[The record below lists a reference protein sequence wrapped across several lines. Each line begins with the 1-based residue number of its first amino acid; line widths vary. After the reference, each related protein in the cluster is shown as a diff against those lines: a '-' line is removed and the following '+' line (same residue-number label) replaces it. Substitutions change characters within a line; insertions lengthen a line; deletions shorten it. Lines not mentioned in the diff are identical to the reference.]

1 MPIEIG
7 MDAAARPRWLRSAV
21 EVPRGLPRWP
31 VLALIFLGVSAV
43 IWLFAPRSIGE
54 PVSFVAIFVGGLV
67 AGLTF
72 IRRSRYLAGRERRAW
87 MLVGWGFTVGSFG
100 MVALGVTAV
109 IQGEA
114 PAFGPADLVF
124 ILGYLGVLVGFASL
138 PHTSG
143 TRLLR
148 IRTGLDGL
156 IGAVAVGA
164 LLWTFVLEAAVTNSS
179 DVPAWQSLVGFAY
192 PLVDF
197 AALVVF
203 MIVTVR
209 QSSFRFDLRIVLL
222 ATGIL
227 AQAIADVQFFVTG
240 VGQTLTEAQPPQ
252 LLYMFAIGCYV
263 ATSAIVDRLPSTRE
277 YASRRPPLWA
287 LVAPYGAAVAMV
299 VVLAIRLWDG
309 DLGRSDQILVVA
321 TFIVGFLV
329 IGRQGIAIRE
339 NRMIVERQRSELVSS
354 ISHELR
360 TPLTAMVGFLAVLQE
375 DPKLHLEERIEMIEV
390 VVEQA
395 TYLERIIQDLLL
407 LAHDDP
413 SRIDLTVSE
422 QNIATTVENS
432 IRSTTIDPRC
442 VSTEVDPDLTAI
454 VDGNRIQQILVNLL
468 SNASRYGGDQCLVVA
483 FADGGRLVIEMHDS
497 GPGVPKKDEL
507 TIWER
512 FERGPNRYN
521 ASVPGS
527 GIGLAMVRA
536 IAEAHGGRA
545 TYRVSDRLG
554 GACFAI
560 DLPGRVG
567 KRETTPM
574 APSTTMAI
582 G

>member
-21 EVPRGLPRWP
+21 EVLRGLPRWP

-43 IWLFAPRSIGE
+43 IWLFAPRSVGE

-72 IRRSRYLAGRERRAW
+72 VRRSRYLAGRERRAW
-87 MLVGWGFTVGSFG
+87 TLVGWGFTIGSFG
-100 MVALGVTAV
+100 MVALGVTAI

-114 PAFGPADLVF
+114 PAFGPADVVF

-138 PHTSG
+138 PHTAG

-148 IRTGLDGL
+148 IRTGMDGL

-164 LLWTFVLEAAVTNSS
+164 LLWTFVLEAAVASS
-179 DVPAWQSLVGFAY
+179 NDVPIWQSFVGFAY

-209 QSSFRFDLRIVLL
+209 QSSYRFDLRIVFL

-240 VGQTLTEAQPPQ
+240 VGQSLTEAQPPQ
-252 LLYMFAIGCYV
+252 LLYMFAIACYL
-263 ATSAIVDRLPSTRE
+263 ATSAIVDRSPPARE
-277 YASRRPPLWA
+277 YANRRPPLGA

-299 VVLAIRLWDG
+299 VVLAIRLLDG
-309 DLGRSDQILVVA
+309 DFERVDQILVIA
-321 TFIVGFLV
+321 TFVVGFLV
-329 IGRQGIAIRE
+329 IGRQSIAIRE
-339 NRMIVERQRSELVSS
+339 NRMLVERQRSELVSS

-422 QNIATTVENS
+422 QNIATVVENS

-468 SNASRYGGDQCLVVA
+468 SNASRYGGDQCLIVA
-483 FADGGRLVIEMHDS
+483 VADGSRLIIEVHDS

-574 APSTTMAI
+574 APSTTLAI